1 MALERSLSNPATVAL
16 GKGHVCG
23 LAEQRGN
30 PVLGRHGQGY
40 TPPLTGYPNPCWK
53 DGNAALLSNY
63 EVYKL
68 LTDLKQQRWE
78 TGKSKQSSGQQNL
91 NTIMYETLKYI
102 SKTPCKYQS
111 PEIVTDFLLAV
122 RNHKLTKSCDP
133 RTDPC
138 RGQNG
143 EELGNGTFLHTEWQD
158 VAHYIPRIQFSM
170 KRMMKQ
176 LQVKVAKNQSK

>member
-1 MALERSLSNPATVAL
+1 MDYL
-16 GKGHVCG
+16 
-23 LAEQRGN
+23 QR
-30 PVLGRHGQGY
+30 
-40 TPPLTGYPNPCWK
+40 K

-78 TGKSKQSSGQQNL
+78 TGKSKHSSGQQNL

-122 RNHKLTKSCDP
+122 KNHKLTKPCDP

-138 RGQNG
+138 RGQKEPERNSG
-143 EELGNGTFLHTEWQD
+143 ELPFRPQSGRVFHTT
-158 VAHYIPRIQFSM
+158 S
-170 KRMMKQ
+170 
-176 LQVKVAKNQSK
+176 QSGKATASQPQACDCR